1 MRASSRRVAKP
12 ASVANPD
19 RVTSRV
25 ASGKLAPR
33 DKGCTD
39 SFEEQ
44 VLEEV
49 VAATYWFDP
58 GKGGEPYT
66 ALIRFAGRRIGPTGK
81 PQPKDRF
88 DQVEVVQNVV
98 PGSGPVSVSTRAKNI
113 N

>member
-1 MRASSRRVAKP
+1 MRASSRRVPKP
-12 ASVANPD
+12 TSLASPD

-25 ASGKLAPR
+25 ASGRPAPS
-33 DKGCTD
+33 DKGCAD

-44 VLEEV
+44 VLEEI

-58 GKGGEPYT
+58 GKGEEPYT
-66 ALIRFAGRRIGPTGK
+66 ALIRFAGRRAGPIGK

-98 PGSGPVSVSTRAKNI
+98 PGSGPVSVTTRAKGVN
-113 N
+113 